1 MNNVKIEPFKVIGI
15 SVRTT
20 NENGQAGKDIPV
32 LFFFTGVHGDYH
44 KPSDDANKINYNG
57 ELQIV
62 KFVYNV
68 VDAANKKGKLPFAK
82 TREAV
87 SMGKSSF
94 KVTLGIMP
102 DYTYSGSGV
111 RVDGV
116 SEGKVAQKV
125 GIKAGDVILQLGDI
139 KFTDVQSYMSALG
152 KFTKGEATKVKVKRG
167 SEELVFDIVF

>member
-1 MNNVKIEPFKVIGI
+1 
-15 SVRTT
+15 
-20 NENGQAGKDIPV
+20 
-32 LFFFTGVHGDYH
+32 
-44 KPSDDANKINYNG
+44 
-57 ELQIV
+57 
-62 KFVYNV
+62 
-68 VDAANKKGKLPFAK
+68 
-82 TREAV
+82 
-87 SMGKSSF
+87 MGKSSF

-116 SEGKVAQKV
+116 SEGKIAQKV

-167 SEELVFDIVF
+167 NEELVFDIVF